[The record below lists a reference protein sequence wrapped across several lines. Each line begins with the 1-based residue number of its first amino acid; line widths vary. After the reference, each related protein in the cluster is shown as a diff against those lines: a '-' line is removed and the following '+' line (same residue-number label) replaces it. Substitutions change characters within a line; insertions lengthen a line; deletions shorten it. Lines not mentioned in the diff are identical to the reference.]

1 MVGAG
6 IVGLNAALE
15 LRRMHPTARILVLER
30 GALPRGASTKNAGFS
45 CFGSIS
51 ELSSDLSLYGHEA
64 VVDLVQRR
72 YRGVALLRS
81 LLGPKAMDYQRHGGH
96 EVFLQRDQSMFEQCL
111 TDLPVINE
119 LLTPVFGSA
128 PFRLQKNS
136 FGFQGVLPQYISSPF
151 EGQIDT
157 GAMMYSLLALV
168 RKRGIEV
175 LYGMEVLGYEEAPFG
190 VEVALADF
198 SFTTGYLLI
207 ATNGFGQQ
215 LTPEEVLPARAQVLI
230 TQPIPGLH
238 IQGVFHLDQGYYY
251 FRNVGQR
258 LLLGG
263 GRNLDIAAET
273 TTEFGLTDLI
283 QDRLVHLLRE
293 VILPDQTF
301 EIEQRWSG
309 IMGMGPSKT
318 PIVKHLSKRVF
329 CGLRLGGMGVAIGSK
344 VGQELAQLLNTND

>member
-51 ELSSDLSLYGHEA
+51 ELSSDLSLYGPDA

-72 YRGVALLRS
+72 YQGVALLRS
-81 LLGPKAMDYQRHGGH
+81 LLGPKAMDYQCHGGH
-96 EVFLQRDQSMFEQCL
+96 EVFLSQDQSMFEQCR
-111 TDLPVINE
+111 TDLTQINE
-119 LLTPVFGSA
+119 LLTPVFGRP
-128 PFRLQKNS
+128 PFCVKNNT
-136 FGFQGVLPQYISSPF
+136 FGFKGVLPQYISSPF

-157 GAMMYSLLALV
+157 GAMMSRLLALV
-168 RKRGIEV
+168 RKKGIEV

-190 VEVALADF
+190 VEVTLADF

-238 IQGVFHLDQGYYY
+238 IKGVFHLDQGYYY

-258 LLLGG
+258 ILLGG
-263 GRNLDIAAET
+263 GRNLDIAGET
-273 TTEFGLTDLI
+273 TTQFGLSDLI
-283 QDRLVHLLRE
+283 QDRLMHLLHE
-293 VILPDQTF
+293 VILPDQTV
-301 EIEQRWSG
+301 EIDQRWSG

-344 VGQELAQLLNTND
+344 VGQELAQLLNHID